1 MTGRDDTEA
10 ADPRPLPSMDALA
23 ASMSTVLD
31 TCVWSQ
37 TMTHASLITYL
48 IEESYELIDAVEAN
62 DRDVMLEE
70 LGDVLL
76 QVVFHAEIARR
87 TPAERFSLD
96 DIARA
101 ANEKMIRRHP
111 HVFGDE
117 TALTVDEV
125 WRVWSAAKAAEKST
139 RTSALDGIPQ
149 SMPALALA
157 EKVLTRAERAGL
169 TAPIET
175 PSRRFADEDEL
186 GQALLAVA
194 ADARAQGLDAE
205 RALRSALRELQ
216 DGIREREQATEG
228 N

>member
-1 MTGRDDTEA
+1 MTDTG
-10 ADPRPLPSMDALA
+10 LPNMDALA
-23 ASMSTVLD
+23 ASMRTVLD
-31 TCVWSQ
+31 TCVWSR
-37 TMTHASLITYL
+37 TMTHASLVTYL
-48 IEESYELIDAVEAN
+48 IEESYELIDAVEAD

-117 TALTVDEV
+117 EALTVEEV

-169 TAPIET
+169 PGPVGSGALSFSNE
-175 PSRRFADEDEL
+175 AEL
-186 GQALLAVA
+186 GRILLDISAE
-194 ADARAQGLDAE
+194 ARAKGLDAE
-205 RALRSALRELQ
+205 RALRGALRSLQ
-216 DGIREREQATEG
+216 DGIRRQEAGSATA
-228 N
+228 

>member
-1 MTGRDDTEA
+1 MTDDA
-10 ADPRPLPSMDALA
+10 RGDSDALPHMDALA
-23 ASMSTVLD
+23 ASMRTVLD

-37 TMTHASLITYL
+37 TMTHASLVTYL
-48 IEESYELIDAVEAN
+48 IEESYELIDAVEAD

-96 DIARA
+96 DIARG

-117 TALTVDEV
+117 TALTVEDV

-157 EKVLTRAERAGL
+157 EKVLTRAERSGL
-169 TAPIET
+169 RAPTER
-175 PSRRFADEDEL
+175 PGRVFADEADL
-186 GQALLAVA
+186 GRVLLGLS

-205 RALRSALRELQ
+205 RALRSALRDLQ
-216 DGIREREQATEG
+216 DDIRDRERAAAPD
-228 N
+228 

>member
-1 MTGRDDTEA
+1 MTDDLGA
-10 ADPRPLPSMDALA
+10 GNPRALPNMDALA
-23 ASMSTVLD
+23 ASMRTVLD
-31 TCVWSQ
+31 TCVWSK
-37 TMTHASLITYL
+37 TMTHASLVTYL
-48 IEESYELIDAVEAN
+48 IEESYELIDAVEAD

-87 TPAERFSLD
+87 TDSERFSLD

-117 TALTVDEV
+117 TALTVEDV

-169 TAPIET
+169 TPPVER
-175 PSRRFADEDEL
+175 PVERFADESEL
-186 GQALLAVA
+186 GRVLLDIA
-194 ADARAQGLDAE
+194 ADARSQGLDAE

-216 DGIREREQATEG
+216 DGIRERERADRG
-228 N
+228 D

>member
-1 MTGRDDTEA
+1 VLMSTDA
-10 ADPRPLPSMDALA
+10 LPNMDALT
-23 ASMSTVLD
+23 ASMRAVLD

-37 TMTHASLITYL
+37 TMTHGSLVTYL
-48 IEESYELIDAVEAN
+48 IEESYELIDAVEAD

-87 TPAERFSLD
+87 TPAEQFSLD
-96 DIARA
+96 DIAKA

-117 TALTVDEV
+117 TAQTVEDV
-125 WRVWSAAKAAEKST
+125 LRVWSAAKAAEKST

-169 TAPIET
+169 SAPAVN
-175 PSRRFADEDEL
+175 SGRRFADEAEL
-186 GQALLAVA
+186 GRVLLDLS

-216 DGIREREQATEG
+216 DGIRQKERSAGTD
-228 N
+228 

>member
-1 MTGRDDTEA
+1 MSDAT
-10 ADPRPLPSMDALA
+10 LPNMDALA
-23 ASMSTVLD
+23 ASMRTVLD

-37 TMTHASLITYL
+37 TMTHASLVTYL
-48 IEESYELIDAVEAN
+48 IEESYELIDAVEAD
-62 DRDVMLEE
+62 DREVMLEE

-76 QVVFHAEIARR
+76 QVVFHAEIAAR

-117 TALTVDEV
+117 TAHTVEDV

-169 TAPIET
+169 TAPPEH
-175 PSRRFADEDEL
+175 PVRRFADEAEL
-186 GQALLAVA
+186 GRVLLELA

-216 DGIREREQATEG
+216 DGIRERERTTAAD
-228 N
+228 

>member
-1 MTGRDDTEA
+1 MT
-10 ADPRPLPSMDALA
+10 DPGLPNMDALA
-23 ASMSTVLD
+23 ASMRTVLD
-31 TCVWSQ
+31 NCVWSQ
-37 TMTHASLITYL
+37 TMTHASLVTYL
-48 IEESYELIDAVEAN
+48 IEESYELIDAVEAD

-117 TALTVDEV
+117 TALTVEEV

-169 TAPIET
+169 VAPGRSDGAE
-175 PSRRFADEDEL
+175 PQFSNEGEL
-186 GQALLAVA
+186 GRLLLDISAT
-194 ADARAQGLDAE
+194 ARAQGLDAE

-216 DGIREREQATEG
+216 DGIRDREAGSATG
-228 N
+228 

>member
-1 MTGRDDTEA
+1 MTDTA
-10 ADPRPLPSMDALA
+10 LPNMDALA
-23 ASMSTVLD
+23 ASMRTVLD
-31 TCVWSQ
+31 NCVWSQ
-37 TMTHASLITYL
+37 TMTHASLVTYL
-48 IEESYELIDAVEAN
+48 IEESYELIDAVEAD

-117 TALTVDEV
+117 TALTVEEV

-157 EKVLTRAERAGL
+157 EKVLSRAERAGL
-169 TAPIET
+169 LGPGEGKAKPQF
-175 PSRRFADEDEL
+175 SDEAEL
-186 GQALLAVA
+186 GRLLLDISA
-194 ADARAQGLDAE
+194 AARSQGLDAE

-216 DGIREREQATEG
+216 DGIRDREAATG
-228 N
+228 AP

>member
-1 MTGRDDTEA
+1 MTDA
-10 ADPRPLPSMDALA
+10 VDPVRPDSLPNMDALA
-23 ASMSTVLD
+23 ASMSVVLD

-37 TMTHASLITYL
+37 TMTHASLVTYL
-48 IEESYELIDAVEAN
+48 IEESYELIDAVEAE
-62 DRDVMLEE
+62 DRDIMLEE

-117 TALTVDEV
+117 TAHTVEDV

-169 TAPIET
+169 PDPRIRGTEGP
-175 PSRRFADEDEL
+175 RFTDEHEL
-186 GQALLAVA
+186 GQVLLDISAT
-194 ADARAQGLDAE
+194 ARAQGLDAE
-205 RALRSALRELQ
+205 RALRTALRDLQ
-216 DGIREREQATEG
+216 DGIREQERGGAPG
-228 N
+228 

>member
-1 MTGRDDTEA
+1 MT
-10 ADPRPLPSMDALA
+10 DPTDPAPTPLPQMDALA
-23 ASMSTVLD
+23 ASMRTVLD
-31 TCVWSQ
+31 NCVWSQ
-37 TMTHASLITYL
+37 TMTHASLVTYL
-48 IEESYELIDAVEAN
+48 IEESYELIDAVEAEN
-62 DRDVMLEE
+62 RDVMLEE

-111 HVFGDE
+111 HVFGNE

-157 EKVLTRAERAGL
+157 EKVLSRAERAGL
-169 TAPIET
+169 VDPGS
-175 PSRRFADEDEL
+175 PNRVGQRFADEAEL
-186 GQALLAVA
+186 GQVLLDISA
-194 ADARAQGLDAE
+194 AARSQGLDAE

-216 DGIREREQATEG
+216 DGIRRQEAG
-228 N
+228 GGP

>member
-1 MTGRDDTEA
+1 MTDTA
-10 ADPRPLPSMDALA
+10 LPSMDALA
-23 ASMSTVLD
+23 ASMRTVLD
-31 TCVWSQ
+31 NCVWSQ
-37 TMTHASLITYL
+37 TMTHASLVTYL

-87 TPAERFSLD
+87 TPAERFTLD

-125 WRVWSAAKAAEKST
+125 WRVWSAAKAAEKVS

-169 TAPIET
+169 GAPG
-175 PSRRFADEDEL
+175 SRERPEQQFSNEEEL
-186 GQALLAVA
+186 GRILLDISA
-194 ADARAQGLDAE
+194 AARFQGLDAE

-216 DGIREREQATEG
+216 EGIRERETASDPA
-228 N
+228 

>member
-1 MTGRDDTEA
+1 MTDDT
-10 ADPRPLPSMDALA
+10 LPNMDALA
-23 ASMSTVLD
+23 ASMRTVLD

-37 TMTHASLITYL
+37 TMTHASLVTYL
-48 IEESYELIDAVEAN
+48 IEESYELIDAVEAD
-62 DRDVMLEE
+62 DREVMLEE

-87 TPAERFSLD
+87 TPAEQFSLD

-117 TALTVDEV
+117 TAHTVEDV

-169 TAPIET
+169 TAPVES
-175 PSRRFADEDEL
+175 PSRRFTDEAEL
-186 GQALLAVA
+186 GRVLLDIA
-194 ADARAQGLDAE
+194 ADARFQGLDAE

-216 DGIREREQATEG
+216 DGIRERERATATE
-228 N
+228 

>member
-1 MTGRDDTEA
+1 MTDPDGTEA
-10 ADPRPLPSMDALA
+10 DDLRPLPSMEALA

-31 TCVWSQ
+31 NCVWSQ
-37 TMTHASLITYL
+37 TMTHASLVTYL
-48 IEESYELIDAVEAN
+48 IEESYELIDAVEAD

-87 TPAERFSLD
+87 TPSERFSLE

-111 HVFGDE
+111 HVFGGE
-117 TALTVDEV
+117 TALTVEDV

-186 GQALLAVA
+186 GTVLLSIA

-216 DGIREREQATEG
+216 DGIRERERAAEAG
-228 N
+228 

>member
-1 MTGRDDTEA
+1 MTDDA
-10 ADPRPLPSMDALA
+10 RGDSDALPHMDALA
-23 ASMSTVLD
+23 ASMRTVLD
-31 TCVWSQ
+31 TCVWGQ
-37 TMTHASLITYL
+37 TMTHASLVTYL
-48 IEESYELIDAVEAN
+48 IEESYELIDAVEAD

-117 TALTVDEV
+117 TALTVEDV

-169 TAPIET
+169 RAPTER
-175 PSRRFADEDEL
+175 PGRVFADEADL
-186 GQALLAVA
+186 GRVLLGLS

-205 RALRSALRELQ
+205 RALRSALRDLQ
-216 DGIREREQATEG
+216 DDIRDRERAAAPD
-228 N
+228 

>member
-1 MTGRDDTEA
+1 MT
-10 ADPRPLPSMDALA
+10 DPALPNMDALA
-23 ASMSTVLD
+23 ASMRTVLD
-31 TCVWSQ
+31 NCVWSQ
-37 TMTHASLITYL
+37 TMTHASLVTYL
-48 IEESYELIDAVEAN
+48 IEESYELIDAVEAD

-111 HVFGDE
+111 HVFGEE
-117 TALTVDEV
+117 TALTVEVV

-169 TAPIET
+169 AAPGGPGRGE
-175 PSRRFADEDEL
+175 PSFSNEAEL
-186 GQALLAVA
+186 GRLLLDISA
-194 ADARAQGLDAE
+194 AARSQGLDAE

-216 DGIREREQATEG
+216 DGIRQQEAGSSTA
-228 N
+228 

>member
-1 MTGRDDTEA
+1 MTEDT
-10 ADPRPLPSMDALA
+10 LPNMDALA
-23 ASMSTVLD
+23 ASMRTVLD

-37 TMTHASLITYL
+37 TMTHASLVTYL
-48 IEESYELIDAVEAN
+48 IEESYELIDAVEAD
-62 DRDVMLEE
+62 DREVMLEE

-87 TPAERFSLD
+87 TPAEQFSLD

-117 TALTVDEV
+117 TAHTVEDV

-139 RTSALDGIPQ
+139 RTSALDDIPQ

-169 TAPIET
+169 TT
-175 PSRRFADEDEL
+175 PVESPPRRFADEAEL
-186 GQALLAVA
+186 GRVLLDIA
-194 ADARAQGLDAE
+194 ADARFQGLDAE
-205 RALRSALRELQ
+205 RALRSALRDLQ
-216 DGIREREQATEG
+216 DGIRERERTSASE
-228 N
+228 

>member
-1 MTGRDDTEA
+1 MSDDT
-10 ADPRPLPSMDALA
+10 LPNMDALA
-23 ASMSTVLD
+23 ASMRTVLD

-37 TMTHASLITYL
+37 TMTHSSLVTYL
-48 IEESYELIDAVEAN
+48 IEESYELIDAVEAD
-62 DRDVMLEE
+62 DREVMLEE

-87 TPAERFSLD
+87 TPAEQFSLD

-117 TALTVDEV
+117 TAHTVEEV

-169 TAPIET
+169 PAPAEH
-175 PSRRFADEDEL
+175 PVRRFADEAEL
-186 GQALLAVA
+186 GRVLLELS
-194 ADARAQGLDAE
+194 ADARAQGFDAE

-216 DGIREREQATEG
+216 DGIRVRERTTATG
-228 N
+228 

>member
-1 MTGRDDTEA
+1 MTDDA
-10 ADPRPLPSMDALA
+10 RPGGVQPLPNMEALA
-23 ASMSTVLD
+23 ASMRTVLD

-37 TMTHASLITYL
+37 TMTHASLVTYL
-48 IEESYELIDAVEAN
+48 IEESYELIDAVEAD

-87 TPAERFSLD
+87 TEREAFSLE

-117 TALTVDEV
+117 TAHTVEDV
-125 WRVWSAAKAAEKST
+125 WRVWSAAKAAEKAT

-149 SMPALALA
+149 GMPALALA

-169 TAPIET
+169 EPHGDAQAT
-175 PSRRFADEDEL
+175 RFADEAEL
-186 GQALLAVA
+186 GQVLLSVA
-194 ADARAQGLDAE
+194 ADARAQGFDAE
-205 RALRSALRELQ
+205 RALRLALRDLQ
-216 DGIREREQATEG
+216 DDIRERERRGESG
-228 N
+228 

>member
-1 MTGRDDTEA
+1 MTDDA
-10 ADPRPLPSMDALA
+10 LPNMDALA
-23 ASMSTVLD
+23 ASMRTVLD

-37 TMTHASLITYL
+37 TMTHASLVTYL
-48 IEESYELIDAVEAN
+48 IEESYELIDAVEAD
-62 DRDVMLEE
+62 DREVMLEE

-117 TALTVDEV
+117 TAHTVEDV

-169 TAPIET
+169 TAPVET
-175 PSRRFADEDEL
+175 PARHFADEAEL
-186 GQALLAVA
+186 GRVLLDIA
-194 ADARAQGLDAE
+194 AGARSQGLDAE
-205 RALRSALRELQ
+205 RALRSALREVQ
-216 DGIREREQATEG
+216 DGIREREQTTATG
-228 N
+228 

>member
-1 MTGRDDTEA
+1 MTDT
-10 ADPRPLPSMDALA
+10 DLPNMDALA
-23 ASMSTVLD
+23 ASMRTVLD
-31 TCVWSQ
+31 NCVWSQ
-37 TMTHASLITYL
+37 TMTHASLVTYL
-48 IEESYELIDAVEAN
+48 IEESYELIDAVEAD

-117 TALTVDEV
+117 TALTVEEV

-169 TAPIET
+169 VGPHGRAEQ
-175 PSRRFADEDEL
+175 RFSGEAEL
-186 GQALLAVA
+186 GQLLLEISA
-194 ADARAQGLDAE
+194 AARSQGMDAE

-216 DGIREREQATEG
+216 DGIREQEATSG
-228 N
+228 TG

>member
-1 MTGRDDTEA
+1 
-10 ADPRPLPSMDALA
+10 MDALA
-23 ASMSTVLD
+23 GSMRTVLD
-31 TCVWSQ
+31 NCVWSQ
-37 TMTHASLITYL
+37 TMTHASLVTYL

-87 TPAERFSLD
+87 TPAEQFSLD

-117 TALTVDEV
+117 TALTVEEV

-169 TAPIET
+169 AAPDMGGAALPE
-175 PSRRFADEDEL
+175 FATEAEL
-186 GQALLAVA
+186 GTVLLNISAV
-194 ADARAQGLDAE
+194 ARAQGLDAE
-205 RALRSALRELQ
+205 RALRAALRDLQ
-216 DGIREREQATEG
+216 DGIRSQEAGGGAR
-228 N
+228 

>member
-1 MTGRDDTEA
+1 MTDT
-10 ADPRPLPSMDALA
+10 DLPNMDALA
-23 ASMSTVLD
+23 ASMRTVLD
-31 TCVWSQ
+31 NCVWSQ
-37 TMTHASLITYL
+37 TMTHASLVTYL
-48 IEESYELIDAVEAN
+48 IEESYELIDAVEAD

-117 TALTVDEV
+117 TALTVEEV

-169 TAPIET
+169 AGPNGSGRAEQ
-175 PSRRFADEDEL
+175 RFSDEAEL
-186 GQALLAVA
+186 GRLLLEISA
-194 ADARAQGLDAE
+194 AARSQGMDAE

-216 DGIREREQATEG
+216 DGIREQEAG
-228 N
+228 SGAG

>member
-1 MTGRDDTEA
+1 MTEPDTV
-10 ADPRPLPSMDALA
+10 DPQLPNMDALA
-23 ASMSTVLD
+23 ASMRTVLD
-31 TCVWSQ
+31 NCVWSQ
-37 TMTHASLITYL
+37 TMTHASLVTYL

-87 TPAERFSLD
+87 TPAEQFSLD

-117 TALTVDEV
+117 TAHTVEDV

-169 TAPIET
+169 PATDRGEGAVPGFSTE
-175 PSRRFADEDEL
+175 AEL
-186 GQALLAVA
+186 GSVLLNIAAVA
-194 ADARAQGLDAE
+194 RSQGLDAE
-205 RALRSALRELQ
+205 RALRAALRDLQ
-216 DGIREREQATEG
+216 DGIRQQEAG
-228 N
+228 GSGS

>member
-1 MTGRDDTEA
+1 MTASDRSEPVGTG
-10 ADPRPLPSMDALA
+10 LPNMDALA
-23 ASMSTVLD
+23 ASMERVLD

-37 TMTHASLITYL
+37 TMTHASLVTYL
-48 IEESYELIDAVEAN
+48 IEESYELIDAVEAD

-87 TPAERFSLD
+87 TATERFSLD

-117 TALTVDEV
+117 TALTVEDV

-169 TAPIET
+169 TLPAPAE
-175 PSRRFADEDEL
+175 PVGFSDESEL
-186 GQALLAVA
+186 GQVLLGIA
-194 ADARAQGLDAE
+194 ATARSQGLDAE
-205 RALRSALRELQ
+205 RALRSALRDLQ
-216 DGIREREQATEG
+216 DGIRSQEREDA
-228 N
+228 

>member
-1 MTGRDDTEA
+1 MTDDREVG
-10 ADPRPLPSMDALA
+10 DPRALPNMDALA
-23 ASMSTVLD
+23 ASMRTVLD
-31 TCVWSQ
+31 TCVWSK
-37 TMTHASLITYL
+37 TMTHASLVTYL
-48 IEESYELIDAVEAN
+48 IEESYELIDAVEAD

-87 TPAERFSLD
+87 TDSERFSLD

-117 TALTVDEV
+117 TALTVEDV

-169 TAPIET
+169 TPPAEHPVG
-175 PSRRFADEDEL
+175 RFADETEL
-186 GQALLAVA
+186 GRVLLDIA
-194 ADARAQGLDAE
+194 ADARSQGLDAE
-205 RALRSALRELQ
+205 RALRSALRGLQ
-216 DGIREREQATEG
+216 DGIREREREVRG
-228 N
+228 D

>member
-1 MTGRDDTEA
+1 MTDTG
-10 ADPRPLPSMDALA
+10 LPNMDALA
-23 ASMSTVLD
+23 ASMRTVLD

-37 TMTHASLITYL
+37 TMTHASLVTYL
-48 IEESYELIDAVEAN
+48 IEESYELIDAVEAD

-117 TALTVDEV
+117 EALTVEEV

-169 TAPIET
+169 PGPVGSGALSFSNE
-175 PSRRFADEDEL
+175 AEL
-186 GQALLAVA
+186 GRILLDISAE
-194 ADARAQGLDAE
+194 ARAKGLDAE
-205 RALRSALRELQ
+205 RALRGALRSLQ
-216 DGIREREQATEG
+216 DGIRRQEAGSATA
-228 N
+228 

>member
-1 MTGRDDTEA
+1 MTDS
-10 ADPRPLPSMDALA
+10 PLPNMDALA
-23 ASMSTVLD
+23 ASMRTVLD

-37 TMTHASLITYL
+37 TRTHASLVTYL
-48 IEESYELIDAVEAN
+48 IEESYELIDAVEAD

-76 QVVFHAEIARR
+76 QVVFHAEIANR

-111 HVFGDE
+111 HVFGEE
-117 TALTVDEV
+117 TALTVDDV

-169 TAPIET
+169 VAPAGRSVQQFT
-175 PSRRFADEDEL
+175 DEAEL
-186 GQALLAVA
+186 GKLLLDIS
-194 ADARAQGLDAE
+194 ADAREQGLDAE
-205 RALRSALRELQ
+205 RALRTALRELQ
-216 DGIREREQATEG
+216 DGIRERERDDRDD
-228 N
+228 